1 MTPLTS
7 TSVST
12 GIQAKVGAEVEGMI
26 RMDQYEYIRTAHRAY
41 QKSIKQICRETGHSR
56 ETVRKVL
63 RKEPCG
69 YSPRTEQPYPVL
81 GPYLPVIDQWLTE
94 DRTRPKKQRHTAKR
108 IYDRLV
114 RELGF
119 QGHDSTVRRYVR
131 KAKVRL
137 GVQVTPA
144 FIPLE
149 PECGR
154 EAEVDWGAATA
165 IIAGQKVPIKFF
177 CMRSKFSGKHFVR
190 CYPCERQQAFL
201 DGHLHAFGF
210 FGGIFPVLVYDN
222 LTAAVKK
229 VFRGKGRVEQ
239 EEFARFRAYYNFTP
253 RFCNPDSAHEKG
265 GVEGLVGYVRRNYLV
280 PVPEAETLEGLN
292 DRLLEECLA
301 YGEHRLRGREDTVN
315 ELFVGEQGRL
325 LALPA
330 TPFSVMQITAGKVDA
345 YATVIV
351 DKNRYSVP
359 TRYTGLRVSVHLS
372 VMQVEIFHDGKRLAT
387 HPRLFGNNK
396 WQLHPDHYLE
406 LIQQR
411 PAAFHDARPLRRWRE
426 TWPPCLEKLLAR
438 FQEYQGETAGIKDFL
453 SVLMLYREH
462 PGEAI
467 QTAVELALKNR
478 LSSSHGVKHL
488 LRQRGSEPE
497 FTPLQQWSATL
508 VPDLSVYGQLGGVS

>member
-1 MTPLTS
+1 
-7 TSVST
+7 
-12 GIQAKVGAEVEGMI
+12 MI
-26 RMDQYEYIRTAHRAY
+26 RMDQYGYIRTAHRVY
-41 QKSIKQICRETGHSR
+41 EKSIKQICRETGHSR

-63 RKEPCG
+63 RSEPWG

-81 GPYLPVIDQWLTE
+81 GPYLQVIDQWLTE

-119 QGHDSTVRRYVR
+119 QGNDSTVRRYVR

-149 PECGR
+149 PECGQ

-165 IIAGQKVPIKFF
+165 IIVGEKVPIKFF
-177 CMRSKFSGKHFVR
+177 CLRSKYSGKHFVR

-201 DGHLHAFGF
+201 DGHLHAFTF

-239 EEFARFRAYYNFTP
+239 DEFAKFRAYYNFTP
-253 RFCNPDSAHEKG
+253 RFCNPASAHEKG
-265 GVEGLVGYVRRNYLV
+265 GVEGLIGYVRRNYLV
-280 PVPEAETLEGLN
+280 PIPEAESLEELN
-292 DRLLEECLA
+292 DRLLQECLA
-301 YGEHRLRGREDTVN
+301 YGDHRIRGREGTVN
-315 ELFVGEQGRL
+315 ELFAGEQSRL
-325 LALPA
+325 LPLPEA
-330 TPFSVMQITAGKVDA
+330 PFTVMQITAGKVDA

-359 TRYTGLRVSVHLS
+359 TFYAGLKVQVQLS
-372 VMQVEIFHDGKRLAT
+372 VANLEIFHNGKRLAT
-387 HPRLFGNNK
+387 HLRLFGNNK
-396 WQLHPDHYLE
+396 WQLNPDHYLE

-411 PAAFHDARPLRRWRE
+411 PEAFHGARPLRRWRE

-438 FQEYQGETAGIKDFL
+438 FQESQGETAGIKDFI
-453 SVLMLYREH
+453 SVLLLYREYS
-462 PGEAI
+462 GAEIEA
-467 QTAVELALKNR
+467 AAELALTYH
-478 LSSSHGVKHL
+478 LSSSQGVKHL
-488 LRQRGSEPE
+488 LQSKTEPG
-497 FTPLQQWSATL
+497 FAPLQQWPATL
-508 VPDLSVYGQLGGVS
+508 TPDLSLYGQLGEVP

>member
-1 MTPLTS
+1 
-7 TSVST
+7 
-12 GIQAKVGAEVEGMI
+12 MI
-26 RMDQYEYIRTAHRAY
+26 RMDQYEYIRTAHRVY

-63 RKEPCG
+63 RSEPCG
-69 YSPRTEQPYPVL
+69 YSLRAEQPYPVL
-81 GPYLPVIDQWLTE
+81 GPFLQVIDQWLTE
-94 DRTRPKKQRHTAKR
+94 DRARPRKQRHTAKR

-114 RELGF
+114 REMGF
-119 QGHDSTVRRYVR
+119 QGNDSSVRRYVR
-131 KAKVRL
+131 KAKRRL

-165 IIAGQKVPIKFF
+165 IIAGEKMPIKFF
-177 CMRSKFSGKHFVR
+177 CMRSKFSGKHFVC

-201 DGHLHAFGF
+201 DGHLHAFAF

-229 VFRGKGRVEQ
+229 VCRGKGRVEQ
-239 EEFARFRAYYNFTP
+239 EEFAKFRAYYNFTP
-253 RFCNPDSAHEKG
+253 RFCNPDGAHEKG

-280 PVPEAETLEGLN
+280 PVPEAESLEGLN
-292 DRLLEECLA
+292 GRLWEECLA
-301 YGEHRLRGREDTVN
+301 YGEHRLRGREGTVN
-315 ELFVGEQGRL
+315 ELFAGEQRCL
-325 LALPA
+325 LPLPA
-330 TPFSVMQITAGKVDA
+330 APFSTLQITTGKVDS

-359 TRYTGLRVSVHLS
+359 TRYAGLRVRVVLA
-372 VMQVEIFHDGKRLAT
+372 VMQVEIFYNGKKLAT

-411 PAAFHDARPLRRWRE
+411 PGAFHDARPLRRWRE
-426 TWPPCLEKLLAR
+426 TWPLCLEKLLAR
-438 FQEYQGETAGIKDFL
+438 FQENQGETAGIKDFI
-453 SVLMLYREH
+453 SVLLLYREH

-467 QTAVELALKNR
+467 QAAVELALENN
-478 LSSSHGVKHL
+478 LSSSPGVKHL
-488 LRQRGSEPE
+488 LLQSQSGPE
-497 FTPLQQWSATL
+497 FAPLSHWPAT
-508 VPDLSVYGQLGGVS
+508 VPPDLSLYGQLGVVP